1 MTSPIPTPFLE
12 LQKQL
17 WKIRG
22 QAKQQWLEQ
31 SLAQPIKDADHAAW
45 RVTWIKHAL
54 TIVKRGQTEI
64 KHNKALMDAYMEH
77 LGVLEVMLI
86 AAAEQ
91 KHSAEEAAHLS
102 VEAGTASAEKLND
115 LPPAE
120 RLNMDLNQS
129 RSGARPGDPLKR
141 KHA

>member
-45 RVTWIKHAL
+45 RLAWIRQAL
-54 TIVKRGQTEI
+54 AMVKRGQAEI
-64 KHNKALMDAYMEH
+64 KHNKALMDSYMEH

-91 KHSAEEAAHLS
+91 KHSTEEAAKLS
-102 VEAGTASAEKLND
+102 VEAGAASAEKMIN
-115 LPPAE
+115 LPPSDAALDRDTAE
-120 RLNMDLNQS
+120 RH
-129 RSGARPGDPLKR
+129 PLKR

>member
-1 MTSPIPTPFLE
+1 MTSPIQTPFLE

-17 WKIRG
+17 WKTRG

-31 SLAQPIKDADHAAW
+31 SLAHPLKTSDDEAW
-45 RVTWIKHAL
+45 RLTWIRQAL
-54 TIVKRGQTEI
+54 AMVKRGQTEI
-64 KHNKALMDAYMEH
+64 KYHKALMDAYMEH

-91 KHSAEEAAHLS
+91 KRSTEKAANLS
-102 VEAGTASAEKLND
+102 GEAGTASADKMINLSPGD
-115 LPPAE
+115 AALDRDAAE
-120 RLNMDLNQS
+120 RH
-129 RSGARPGDPLKR
+129 PLKR

>member
-54 TIVKRGQTEI
+54 AIVKRGQTEI
-64 KHNKALMDAYMEH
+64 KHHKALMDAYMEH

-91 KHSAEEAAHLS
+91 KHSTEGAANPS
-102 VEAGTASAEKLND
+102 VEAGAASSEKLNN

-120 RLNMDLNQS
+120 PLNMDLTQA
-129 RSGARPGDPLKR
+129 RSSARPGDPLKR